1 MNSTRR
7 LGKASWKC
15 TLALPCPTQ
24 NYFTRV
30 LPRCPGM
37 NLEIYEQGTQWEGG
51 EAEGEQAQPARGLRA
66 SCILLDWYWAL

>member
-1 MNSTRR
+1 
-7 LGKASWKC
+7 
-15 TLALPCPTQ
+15 
-24 NYFTRV
+24 
-30 LPRCPGM
+30 M